1 MGRSFTPKPLRGKG
15 ADFMH
20 VLVTRPLEDGEEIAA
35 RLAAMGHRA
44 LLAPLLTPYFLE
56 GPEPDF
62 RDVQAILVTS
72 ANGIRALIRRTAR
85 RDLPIFAVGPQTAQ
99 EAEQAGFT
107 DIKNADGDARA
118 LAEATARWATPDK
131 GVLLHVCGEEAPGT
145 LAAALTGRG
154 FLVRRA
160 ILYRVDAAT
169 ALPPLAEQALR
180 DGALDAAQFFSPR
193 SARVF
198 CDLAAGLPTQKL
210 VAFCISPVTA
220 KALTLAFREVRIAAA
235 PNQAALLALLE

>member
-1 MGRSFTPKPLRGKG
+1 
-15 ADFMH
+15 MH
-20 VLVTRPLEDGEEIAA
+20 VLVTRPLEDGQEIAA
-35 RLAAMGHRA
+35 RLAEMGHRA
-44 LLAPLLTPYFLE
+44 LLAPLLTPHFLN

-62 RDVQAILVTS
+62 HYVQAILVTS

-85 RDLPIFAVGPQTAQ
+85 RDLPVFAVGPQTTQ
-99 EAEQAGFT
+99 EARDAGFA
-107 DIKNADGDARA
+107 DIKNADGDAKA
-118 LAEATARWATPDK
+118 LAEATPRWTIPAK

-145 LAAALTGRG
+145 LAAALAGRG
-154 FLVRRA
+154 FSVRRA
-160 ILYRVDAAT
+160 VLYRVDAAT
-169 ALPPLAEQALR
+169 VLPPEAEQALR
-180 DGALDAAQFFSPR
+180 DGALDAVQFFSPR

-220 KALTLAFREVRIAAA
+220 KALTLAFREVRVAPA